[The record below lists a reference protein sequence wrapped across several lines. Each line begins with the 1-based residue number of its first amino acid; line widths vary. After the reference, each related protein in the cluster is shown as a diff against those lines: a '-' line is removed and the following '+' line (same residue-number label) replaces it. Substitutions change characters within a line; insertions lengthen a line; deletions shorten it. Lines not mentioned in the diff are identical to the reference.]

1 MSPVPGIF
9 AGNSEHVHVCTCYEC
24 AHEGPSRTLGTL
36 LCKSLSSFRIG
47 PATERGARLASS
59 SDPPV
64 STLHKPGVKEGTTT
78 PSFLHGCCYLTQFLM
93 LVQQVF
99 LLTEPFLQLEKKGFI
114 LVRNI

>member
-9 AGNSEHVHVCTCYEC
+9 AGNTEHVHVCTCYGC

-36 LCKSLSSFRIG
+36 LCKSFSSSFRTG
-47 PATERGARLASS
+47 PATECGIRLASS

-78 PSFLHGCCYLTQFLM
+78 PRFLHGCCYLIQFLM

-99 LLTEPFLQLEKKGFI
+99 LLTEPFLQLEKKSGYFGS
-114 LVRNI
+114 